1 MGEGRPMS
9 EFNDSVI
16 PRARRAERNANF
28 AVTAFML
35 ALIALG
41 TNLLI

>member
-1 MGEGRPMS
+1 MS

-16 PRARRAERNANF
+16 ARARRAERNANV
-28 AVTAFML
+28 AVTAVVL